1 MINAEQKTKRR
12 AKKKKRQ
19 LGYSEERSQELEN
32 KVVVM
37 KTEKGICTVQS
48 TEWSDWIGLMGERE
62 MSRMTLI
69 FYLGQLG
76 GRRCHE
82 Y

>member
-1 MINAEQKTKRR
+1 MLSKKLKEEEQKKDNWDILKRDH
-12 AKKKKRQ
+12 KSLKM
-19 LGYSEERSQELEN
+19 

-48 TEWSDWIGLMGERE
+48 TEWSDWIELMGERE

-76 GRRCHE
+76 GRWCHE